1 MLILIP
7 GEQNNDHA
15 RTIHEI
21 QFRSSLNK
29 YSAYYQGHI
38 QKFWG
43 DIAILNGH
51 WLFSLQTS

>member
-43 DIAILNGH
+43 TL
-51 WLFSLQTS
+51 LF